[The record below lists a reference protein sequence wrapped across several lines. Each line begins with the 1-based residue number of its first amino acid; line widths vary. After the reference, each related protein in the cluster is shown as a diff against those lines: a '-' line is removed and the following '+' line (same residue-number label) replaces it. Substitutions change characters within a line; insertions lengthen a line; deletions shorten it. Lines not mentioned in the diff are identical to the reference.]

1 MSSNTYFLQPIGSTP
16 DPINAEAIGSAQFFN
31 YSQAADNSLN
41 SADFQVLVQG
51 GIAFAIANADSIF
64 INDPGF
70 TNLFTETF
78 AEGVGGHFEVESQ
91 TYTEVVAT
99 FDIAAN
105 QSFSFDFIADISL
118 ESTEIDNP
126 NTAYSEAQSRIGF
139 LVLDTSNVDQA
150 EIIDFAGVS
159 GELISSKKKG
169 RVVAEIG
176 RRQNLTINSTDTN
189 KDIDGNNGED
199 FVNFFASGSYE
210 QTFNQDTQVTIVE
223 INRSFVQLQGD
234 FLIDHLGDDVLSGTI
249 AADRLNGTNNAD
261 KIYGSLGNDTIDGK
275 SGDDI
280 LEGGANHDRIS
291 GGWGNDKI
299 HGGFGEDIL
308 TGGRGSDTLVGG
320 DDADRFVFQRNQSL
334 YNGELDI
341 IVDFEVG
348 VDKIEVKNWGNG
360 NNWLSQAIANGD
372 FVNSSDGALYTL
384 NQGGQVLFEGVSLD
398 SLSESD
404 FIFT

>member
-1 MSSNTYFLQPIGSTP
+1 MSSETYFLQPIDSTS

-31 YSQAADNSLN
+31 YSQAADNSSN

-51 GIAFAIANADSIF
+51 GVAFAIANADSIF
-64 INDPGF
+64 INNPGF
-70 TNLFTETF
+70 TDLFTEAF
-78 AEGVGGHFEVESQ
+78 AEGIGGSFEAESL
-91 TYTEVVAT
+91 TSTEVIAT
-99 FDIAAN
+99 FAIEEDKT
-105 QSFSFDFIADISL
+105 FSFDFIADISL

-126 NTAYSEAQSRIGF
+126 DIAYTEAQSRIGF
-139 LVLDTSNVDQA
+139 LVLDTSDVDQPK
-150 EIIDFAGVS
+150 ILDFAGVS
-159 GELISSKKKG
+159 GELISSKQKG
-169 RVVAEIG
+169 RVVPLIG
-176 RRQNLTINSTDTN
+176 RRQNITINSTDTN

-199 FVNFFASGSYE
+199 FINFFASGRYE
-210 QTFNQDTQVTIVE
+210 RTLNQETQITIVE

-234 FLIDHLGDDVLSGTI
+234 FLIDHLGDDVQYGTVG
-249 AADRLNGTNNAD
+249 ADRLNGTNNAD
-261 KIYGSLGNDTIDGK
+261 KIYGSLNNDNIDGK

-280 LEGGANHDRIS
+280 LEGGADNDQIN

-299 HGGFGEDIL
+299 HGGSGEDTL

-334 YNGELDI
+334 RNGELDM

-348 VDKIEVKNWGNG
+348 VDKIEIKNWGNG

-372 FVNSSDGALYTL
+372 FINSSDGALYTL
-384 NQGGQVLFEGVSLD
+384 NRGGQVLFEGVNLN
-398 SLSESD
+398 SLSDSD